1 VSGTLFLGTA
11 AGGLSTVCGMAYHL
25 GLDMGAV
32 PLVPVTGEL
41 MWRDLDLV
49 GEAQV
54 SLDMGRSHE
63 SAYGSF
69 PVMDF
74 ANYCIWRE
82 SRATGA
88 WGLRCDEYQHL
99 LADEQAMGLPLGLQ
113 WVNVTRPIPDAA
125 NDAAES
131 WTHYVAPQSY
141 ETALGVVE
149 RQDED
154 RRSVA
159 LAWAPIL
166 TLAYENIIT
175 NAADAADAL
184 VATLGIAPTTE
195 QRNAA
200 ISYVRPDRRF
210 YP

>member
-1 VSGTLFLGTA
+1 
-11 AGGLSTVCGMAYHL
+11 
-25 GLDMGAV
+25 
-32 PLVPVTGEL
+32 

-159 LAWAPIL
+159 LAWPPAL
-166 TLAYENIIT
+166 VLAYEDVI
-175 NAADAADAL
+175 ADATVAMNAL
-184 VATLGIAPTTE
+184 SATL
-195 QRNAA
+195 QAA
-200 ISYVRPDRRF
+200 GLPRPKKAQKDAAVASVRADRRF